1 MNLKVAHKVMIGFG
15 VILLLLIFTSVSS
28 ISILADIE
36 KATKVVDSLA
46 VPTQQE
52 SNAIQISLLKQSKL
66 SSRIPNSTT
75 IGQLSAIEESYA
87 TVGEQI
93 AKQNKA
99 LAILLK
105 QQQLDKKLAEIELG
119 YQVFSAGFTEMLA
132 LKRQVIGST
141 AQVNEYQQQL
151 NDLLDEAGALLV
163 DLTYLED
170 PDKQDIIDTIAGSAG
185 QIEGYLIGVTNSSQG
200 VVLISDLTELEET
213 KAIIESSLSNIE
225 RMIDY
230 LVRLGEDYDT
240 DGIIESFVSEFNQ
253 ANALLTN
260 ENSLFSAKFAQL
272 ESQQQLNARIV
283 ETEESVEL
291 LVGTIDSLLMQ
302 VDRNLKNLQSQ
313 VFDDVEQ
320 GRATTIIIMIIM
332 IIAGSGIA
340 VATVRAMII
349 PLRRI
354 NNVLGYIAHGDL
366 SRQLHVDSQDEY
378 GELSTNV
385 NAVLTHLKNLIDDIG
400 HNSKLLNEAAAYSS
414 QEMQIVADS
423 LNQQQG
429 TVNEMTAITE
439 ELNRNADEV
448 LSKST
453 HAEQQMTEALA
464 QSESVEGL
472 ANTTANKINGLSS
485 MLDGT
490 AGLISVLNQEAT
502 NIGSILETIQS
513 IADQTNLLALNAA
526 IEAARAGEAGR
537 GFAVVADEVRMLASR
552 TQESTAEINSMIESL
567 QNQTTKVVAEID
579 SGKEE
584 ANHCQTETERL
595 LESLKLISEAIG
607 QMHRMSGEISS
618 SATHQNELSNDINAG
633 IGQVSDI
640 SQASAEKSVSTLEYS
655 KQVSELADKLKHSVG
670 EFKLN

>member
-75 IGQLSAIEESYA
+75 IDQLGAIEESYA
-87 TVGEQI
+87 AIGEQI
-93 AKQNKA
+93 ATQNKA

-272 ESQQQLNARIV
+272 ESQQQLNARII

-320 GRATTIIIMIIM
+320 GQATTIIIMIIM

-366 SRQLHVDSQDEY
+366 SRQLHVASQDEY

-439 ELNRNADEV
+439 ELNRNADDV

-618 SATHQNELSNDINAG
+618 SATHQNELSTDINAG